1 MVDEFAEATAQFV
14 QWLPKVGIEV
24 APEVR
29 VEDLRDAGQ
38 NRSVVAS
45 GAVQEGA
52 TLFTIPRSALLNV
65 HTSALRECAAGLPAA
80 LEEKIGHWE
89 GLVMCVYYERCVLQ
103 ERSRW
108 WPCLRLFPAVEEMDN
123 LIYWNAEQRQLLT
136 PSLVGSRIG
145 DESAREMHAR
155 VLALAEEWGLSE
167 LKEMSWDAFVHIASV
182 IMAYSFDCRLNS
194 DEEDDE
200 EDDDGAL
207 DGGTVAADGCI
218 KSIVAL
224 AETLNSDTHLA
235 NANLTYDRDQLKM
248 IAVKD
253 IKAGEQVYNLYG
265 SYSNAELLRRYGY
278 VEWTGSKYDY
288 GEIELSAIRE
298 TISKELA
305 VPDFP
310 FDAVLALLE
319 DKDGWAGELFDYNDI
334 VEESYDCYADGE
346 LAPDGAFLVQLLV
359 ALAQVPRA
367 ALGKGSTLSVRTRK
381 ISKKVMQLLESGR
394 ITRKAA
400 DVLESVIRDRMQA
413 YPPHVAVFDGQK
425 PTDLQ
430 AMDPAPRRE
439 AMARCVLQCEVK
451 ALQKCALAISSNY
464 KIISDDLL
472 MGKLL
477 N

>member
-1 MVDEFAEATAQFV
+1 MTDTFAEATEKFV
-14 QWLPKVGIEV
+14 EWLQEVGIEV
-24 APEVR
+24 APEVK
-29 VEDLRDAGQ
+29 VEDLRDEGQ

-65 HTSALRECAAGLPAA
+65 HTSTFRDCAEGLPSA
-80 LEEKIGHWE
+80 LEESIGHWE
-89 GLVMCVYYERCVLQ
+89 GLVMCVYYERCVLR
-103 ERSRW
+103 EKSRW
-108 WPCLRLFPAVEEMDN
+108 WPCLRLFPAVEDMDN
-123 LIYWNAEQRQLLT
+123 LVYWSAEQRQLLT
-136 PSLVGSRIG
+136 PSLVVSRIG
-145 DESAREMHAR
+145 DESAREMYAR
-155 VLALAEEWGLSE
+155 VLALADEWGLAE
-167 LKEMSWDAFVHIASV
+167 LRDMSWDAFVHIASV
-182 IMAYSFDCRLNS
+182 IMAYSFDCRLSS
-194 DEEDDE
+194 DDDDE
-200 EDDDGAL
+200 EDEDDAL

-218 KSIVAL
+218 KSMVAL

-235 NANLTYDRDQLKM
+235 NANLTYDRDLLKM
-248 IAVKD
+248 VAVKD
-253 IKAGEQVYNLYG
+253 IEAGEQVYNLYG

-319 DKDGWAGELFDYNDI
+319 DKDGWAGELFDYNDV

-367 ALGKGSTLSVRTRK
+367 ALGKGSALSVRTRK

-400 DVLESVIRDRMQA
+400 DVLESVIRERIQA
-413 YPPHVAVFDGQK
+413 YPPHAAVFDGQK
-425 PTDLQ
+425 PADLQ
-430 AMDPAPRRE
+430 TMDSASRRE

-451 ALQKCALAISSNY
+451 ALQKCELAISSNY